1 MATYRIGS
9 LYEHHVPK
17 GLVLYMCIVTIGLYI
32 HVHST
37 ISKNNYIL
45 PHMCKVFKKV
55 PMHSH
60 HLSIDSGE
68 TCNKAFLFVVL
79 LICSSLFMPPALPHS
94 VMWHLYHFTVT
105 LVSFCPHNCELT
117 RMCPKVEFRYRFNAH
132 DQSMS

>member
-9 LYEHHVPK
+9 LYVHHVPK

-32 HVHST
+32 HVHCT
-37 ISKNNYIL
+37 VSKNNYIL
-45 PHMCKVFKKV
+45 PHMCKVFLKFLCT
-55 PMHSH
+55 HIIF
-60 HLSIDSGE
+60 LSTVEKHVIKLSY
-68 TCNKAFLFVVL
+68 LSY
-79 LICSSLFMPPALPHS
+79 CSSAHHSLCPPPLPHS
-94 VMWHLYHFTVT
+94 AMWHLYHFTVT